1 MSSRNFIIVLL
12 GLMFSLPLWSQEKA
26 SHDEQLDHVYQTVI
40 RDSQK
45 KLTPAMSEGNFYL
58 PVLVAQKGG
67 RAPASVIV
75 APSTSASEA
84 RHAAIPWAADAS
96 VSKGVFSLK

>member
-1 MSSRNFIIVLL
+1 MTSRNFLIVLL

-26 SHDEQLDHVYQTVI
+26 PHDEQLDNVYQTVI

-45 KLTPAMSEGNFYL
+45 KLTPAMSEGNIYL

-67 RAPASVIV
+67 RSPASLVV
-75 APSTSASEA
+75 TPSTATAEA

-96 VSKGVFSLK
+96 ASRGVFSLK